1 MYEQLNQMVRSFG
14 WGGRY
19 LVLALITVD
28 HNANVFI
35 LGVTGGAE
43 ALRRPPCPW
52 PEVSPHTLT
61 TGSCFEAWV
70 SLFLVLSSPLSRS
83 FLSLLLLS
91 SRSAPVL
98 QGQSH
103 WAPPPTWI
111 PHLCSPKSPAPTS
124 ACQSLWP
131 LSPPLSKV
139 CLHPLPQFSTTTAWV
154 LISRSRSVLT
164 GLWVDTCSLLPE
176 FSIHCSPRSVSTLSM
191 TSLLL
196 LHTCQCSLTH
206 TAPGLPAFLL
216 NHTVTCPEASPL
228 LLNMPANL
236 ENLAVTTGLEK
247 VSFHSNPKKGNAKVC
262 SNYCTI
268 TLISH
273 ASKVML
279 KILQVR
285 LQQCMY

>member
-43 ALRRPPCPW
+43 ALRRPPCQW

-111 PHLCSPKSPAPTS
+111 PYLLFPQITCPPSLPANHYDRCLHLCQTS
-124 ACQSLWP
+124 ASTR
-131 LSPPLSKV
+131 
-139 CLHPLPQFSTTTAWV
+139 CLNFQP
-154 LISRSRSVLT
+154 
-164 GLWVDTCSLLPE
+164 LLPE
-176 FSIHCSPRSVSTLSM
+176 SSS
-191 TSLLL
+191 
-196 LHTCQCSLTH
+196 
-206 TAPGLPAFLL
+206 AGPGLCWRGSEWTLALCCLSSPYTAAQGQSQRSAWHLFSCFTPASVPWRTPPLGCQLSFWI
-216 NHTVTCPEASPL
+216 TQSPAL
-228 LLNMPANL
+228 
-236 ENLAVTTGLEK
+236 
-247 VSFHSNPKKGNAKVC
+247 
-262 SNYCTI
+262 
-268 TLISH
+268 
-273 ASKVML
+273 
-279 KILQVR
+279 R
-285 LQQCMY
+285 LPHCYSICQQIWKT